1 MIGFKNFFKLKN
13 AGLTALSDEMLL
25 ELISDRDVDAFSV
38 LVHRHTDRFYKIA
51 FRTLSNKQD
60 AEDIV
65 QDGFI
70 KLWNRP
76 LWKDNKG
83 AKFTTW
89 FYRIIIN
96 MCVDHL
102 RKNRTD
108 PTENFDDFISDDILI
123 DEKIIKTEKERQIE
137 KAIQSLPQKQ
147 KTALN
152 LSYYQ
157 GLKNKDAADVME
169 IGEKAFESL
178 LYRAKEGLKI
188 KLKDYH
194 DG

>member
-1 MIGFKNFFKLKN
+1 MIEFKKFFKLKN
-13 AGLTALSDEMLL
+13 AGLTNLKDEELL
-25 ELISDRDVDAFSV
+25 DMIASQNVDAFSV

-65 QDGFI
+65 QDGFT
-70 KLWNRP
+70 KLWDRP
-76 LWKDNKG
+76 LWKQSKG

-89 FYRIIIN
+89 FYRIILN
-96 MCVDHL
+96 LCYDQM

-108 PTENFDDFISDDILI
+108 ATEDFDDFIAEGLLI
-123 DEKIIKTEKERQIE
+123 DEKVFKKEQQRLIE
-137 KAIQSLPQKQ
+137 TAIQSLPQKQ

-157 GLKNKDAADVME
+157 GLKNKDAAQAME
-169 IGEKAFESL
+169 INEKAFESL
-178 LYRAKEGLKI
+178 LYRARESLKT
-188 KLKDYH
+188 KLKDYV
-194 DG
+194 